1 MSALRRLRLHQRA
14 YLVVTRRHVER
25 DSTQG
30 GTAQPSPVQARPRNL
45 PVEGIGRTDRLKGG
59 PYDDLYW
66 YEGKR
71 PGLAWPISLYCFDG
85 AGVVA
90 GAVDETPHA
99 EQAAAAAVDAVRQA
113 LSLEIPHG
121 LGRAHRGMQDHF
133 DLGLALREAIASA
146 DLALRNRA
154 QASRDPSVPGSCSLL
169 AVAVRSNRAAV
180 AWIGQCACYL
190 YRGGNCSVL
199 TDELQAEPA
208 PEGPGGHVLGEV
220 LRPYVRTFAAEIGDV
235 LALATSGVRDQLL
248 GPSEVGTVVAESSS
262 LEGACERLI
271 VEARMR
277 GSRGTNSVV
286 MLGVGLEGGTRLAA
300 DPKRD
305 PLPFMLALRAA
316 LPLEAAAQDP
326 VSGLHALLGPAR
338 SQPGQEQ
345 EPEPPQQ
352 RAGTFGHDEPAARA
366 SGPAP
371 PRRDGPWSAP
381 GPRPAP
387 VDIEVAPGAR
397 PRGPH
402 SRGAKRWLVGLLA
415 VFAIG
420 AGGAGLYWFAWGRG
434 PTGWAPGPASSA
446 FDAGTPTPRGL
457 AAPESTAAPEFAVSV
472 KPSDGAVVASLN
484 EDAPGPIE
492 LVGQEQTGIKWL
504 DLFRHRLSPGDS
516 VTIAMPR
523 PAPWSPLFQADGIAL
538 HFEPL
543 EEGGVAWSQGTRL
556 ADLPRGCAVS
566 IEGARVYLADRRAN
580 ILLVVKAAPDEESE
594 AAPGAAGAPSA
605 TGATGPAATGEPS
618 DIGLPPTAERGPS
631 SSRPTSRASGGSAAA
646 TGGATQPGAGGGTNL
661 ERIMESATKSGTAPT
676 AADTKH
682 SGRDPAEEIAE

>member
-1 MSALRRLRLHQRA
+1 MDS
-14 YLVVTRRHVER
+14 

-30 GTAQPSPVQARPRNL
+30 GTTQPSPVHARPRNL

-90 GAVDETPHA
+90 GAIDDTPHA
-99 EQAAAAAVDAVRQA
+99 ERAAAAAVDAVRQA

-133 DLGLALREAIASA
+133 DLALALREALASA

-154 QASRDPSVPGSCSLL
+154 QASRDPAVPRSCSLL
-169 AVAVRSNRAAV
+169 VAAVRSNRAAI

-190 YRGGNCSVL
+190 YRAGTCTVI
-199 TDELQAEPA
+199 TDELQADRA
-208 PEGPGGHVLGEV
+208 PESDGGHTLGEE
-220 LRPYVRTFAAEIGDV
+220 LRPYARTFAAEIGDV
-235 LALATSGVRDQLL
+235 LVLATDGVRDQLL
-248 GPSEVGTVVAESSS
+248 GAGEVGNVVAESSS
-262 LEGACERLI
+262 LEGACERLV

-286 MLGVGLEGGTRLAA
+286 MLGVGLEGGSRIAA
-300 DPKRD
+300 DPTRD

-326 VSGLHALLGPAR
+326 VTGLHALLGPAR
-338 SQPGQEQ
+338 PQAEQ
-345 EPEPPQQ
+345 EREPTPPQP
-352 RAGTFGHDEPAARA
+352 RPETIEYAEPAARR
-366 SGPAP
+366 SSPATSTP
-371 PRRDGPWSAP
+371 ERPRAAP
-381 GPRPAP
+381 KARPAP
-387 VDIEVAPGAR
+387 ADIDVEPASR
-397 PRGPH
+397 PRAARTATANRSAPVE
-402 SRGAKRWLVGLLA
+402 RRAPKWLLGLLA
-415 VFAIG
+415 VVAVCM
-420 AGGAGLYWFAWGRG
+420 AGAGLYWVTWGRG
-434 PTGWAPGPASSA
+434 SVGWPS
-446 FDAGTPTPRGL
+446 R
-457 AAPESTAAPEFAVSV
+457 AAPVVPDPRVGVAPSLITDDVAPAPEFAVDV
-472 KPSDGAVVASLN
+472 KPSDGALIATLN
-484 EDAPGPIE
+484 DDAPGPIE
-492 LVGQEQTGIKWL
+492 LVGQEQTGIRWT

-538 HFEPL
+538 RFEQL
-543 EEGGVAWSQGTRL
+543 DEGGVAWSPGTSL
-556 ADLPRGCAVS
+556 ADMPRGCAVS

-580 ILLVVKAAPDEESE
+580 ILLVVKAAPDEDLEP
-594 AAPGAAGAPSA
+594 ALGAAGAPSA

-631 SSRPTSRASGGSAAA
+631 TPRTAPRASGGGSATPSAGSTGPN
-646 TGGATQPGAGGGTNL
+646 TGGASNL
-661 ERIMESATKSGTAPT
+661 ERIMESTTKSGTAPPAT
-676 AADTKH
+676 ANTKRG
-682 SGRDPAEEIAE
+682 GRDPEEIAE